1 MSKIEVMSTD
11 LSNKIAAGEV
21 IEKTMNVVK
30 ELVENSIDAGS
41 STITIELQD
50 SGVKEIIV
58 TDDGEGMSREDAEKA
73 FLRHAT
79 SKLKSL
85 DDLFNIDSLGFRGE
99 ALPSIAAV
107 SEVLLKTSNGI
118 EGTEILVTGGELKYI
133 EKADLVKGTK
143 IIVKDLFYNTPV
155 RLKYLKNLYVE
166 LANVVEYVNKI
177 ALSYPNI
184 KFVLTNNNKQLL
196 NTEGKGNLLKVI
208 NNIYGLEVTKKMIEI
223 TNENDDYKISG
234 YISYPEVTKPNRNSI
249 ITFVNGRYIKNNE
262 VNKTI
267 IESYHTYIPID
278 KYPIIILNIEV
289 DPILIDINIHPT
301 KMDIKFSK
309 IDTLKSLIIDTISK
323 KLKSLTLIPNVK
335 TSSLNDNDEDNYY
348 INNSM
353 NDVSYEVNDKVE
365 EYNVKEEVTFDFDE
379 DNNSNELIKN
389 DNNNNKDDDAVISQP
404 RIKKMYPVGIAL
416 ATYVICENEDGMY
429 IIDQHA
435 AAERI
440 NYEKYFNAMKQ
451 KKKDVIDL
459 LIPIKVELPS
469 NEFILLRNNINI
481 MLDMGFD
488 MEEFG
493 INTYIVRAHPTW
505 LPNFGVEEAIKKIIN
520 IVIEKGDFDY
530 GKFIEKVAITLAC
543 KMSIK
548 ANDYISLDDV
558 EVLIENLRNT
568 ENPFTC
574 PHGRPT
580 IISYS
585 KYELE
590 KMFKRVMN

>member
-177 ALSYPNI
+177 ALSYPDI

-223 TNENDDYKISG
+223 TNENDDYKING

-335 TSSLNDNDEDNYY
+335 TSSLNDDDEDNYY

-353 NDVSYEVNDKVE
+353 NDVSYEINDKVE
-365 EYNVKEEVTFDFDE
+365 EYNVKEEVAFDFDE
-379 DNNSNELIKN
+379 DNNSNELIKS
-389 DNNNNKDDDAVISQP
+389 DNNNDDDDAVISQP

-488 MEEFG
+488 IEEFG

-505 LPNFGVEEAIKKIIN
+505 LPDFGVEEAIKKIIN
-520 IVIEKGDFDY
+520 IVIEKEDFDY

>member
-58 TDDGEGMSREDAEKA
+58 TDDGEGMSREDAEMA

-177 ALSYPNI
+177 ALSYPDI

-223 TNENDDYKISG
+223 TNENDDYKING

-335 TSSLNDNDEDNYY
+335 TSSLNDDDEDNYY

-353 NDVSYEVNDKVE
+353 NDVSYEINDKVE

-379 DNNSNELIKN
+379 DNNSNELIKS
-389 DNNNNKDDDAVISQP
+389 DNNNNDDAVVLQP

-488 MEEFG
+488 IEEFG

-505 LPNFGVEEAIKKIIN
+505 LPDFGVEEAIKKIIN
-520 IVIEKGDFDY
+520 IVIEKEYFDY

>member
-177 ALSYPNI
+177 ALSYPDI

-223 TNENDDYKISG
+223 TNENDDYKING

-335 TSSLNDNDEDNYY
+335 TSSLNDDDEDNYY

-353 NDVSYEVNDKVE
+353 NDVSYEINDKVE

-379 DNNSNELIKN
+379 DNNSNELIKS
-389 DNNNNKDDDAVISQP
+389 DNNNNNDDAVISQP

-451 KKKDVIDL
+451 KKKDVINL

-488 MEEFG
+488 IEEFG

-505 LPNFGVEEAIKKIIN
+505 LPDFGVEEAIKKIIN
-520 IVIEKGDFDY
+520 IVIEKEYFDY

>member
-1 MSKIEVMSTD
+1 MSKVEVMSTD

-41 STITIELQD
+41 SVITIELQD

-58 TDDGEGMSREDAEKA
+58 TDNGEGMSREDAEKA

-118 EGTEILVTGGELKYI
+118 EGTEILVTGGKLKYI

-166 LANVVEYVNKI
+166 LANVVEYVNKM

-184 KFVLTNNNKQLL
+184 KFVLINNNKQLL

-223 TNENDDYKISG
+223 DNENDDYKISG
-234 YISYPEVTKPNRNSI
+234 CITYPEITKPNRNSI

-267 IESYHTYIPID
+267 IEAYHTYIPID
-278 KYPIIILNIEV
+278 KYPIVILDIEV

-309 IDTLKSLIIDTISK
+309 IDTLKSLITDTISK
-323 KLKSLTLIPNVK
+323 KLRSLTLIPNIK
-335 TSSLNDNDEDNYY
+335 TSSVSDEDNNYY
-348 INNSM
+348 VNDSINNA
-353 NDVSYEVNDKVE
+353 SYEINDNVE
-365 EYNVKEEVTFDFDE
+365 EYNVKEEITFDFNE
-379 DNNSNELIKN
+379 SNNSHELIKN
-389 DNNNNKDDDAVISQP
+389 DNNDDATILQP

-440 NYEKYFNAMKQ
+440 NYEKYFNAMKNN
-451 KKKDVIDL
+451 KKDVIDL

-469 NEFILLRNNINI
+469 NEFILLKNNINI

-493 INTYIVRAHPTW
+493 INTYIIRAHPTW

-520 IVIEKGDFDY
+520 IVIEKENFDY

-558 EVLIENLRNT
+558 EVLIENLRKT

>member
-177 ALSYPNI
+177 ALSYPDI

-223 TNENDDYKISG
+223 TNENDDYKING

-323 KLKSLTLIPNVK
+323 KLKSLTLIPNVR
-335 TSSLNDNDEDNYY
+335 TSSLNDDDEDNYY

-353 NDVSYEVNDKVE
+353 NDVSYEINDKVE
-365 EYNVKEEVTFDFDE
+365 EYNVKEEVAFDFDE
-379 DNNSNELIKN
+379 DNNPNELIKS
-389 DNNNNKDDDAVISQP
+389 DNNNDDDDAVISQP

-488 MEEFG
+488 IEEFG

-505 LPNFGVEEAIKKIIN
+505 LPDFGVEEAIKKIIN
-520 IVIEKGDFDY
+520 IVIEKEYFDY

>member
-177 ALSYPNI
+177 ALSYPDI

-223 TNENDDYKISG
+223 TNENDDYKING

-335 TSSLNDNDEDNYY
+335 TSSLNDDDEDNYY

-353 NDVSYEVNDKVE
+353 NDVSYEINDKVE

-379 DNNSNELIKN
+379 DNNSNELIKS
-389 DNNNNKDDDAVISQP
+389 DNNNDDDAVISQP

-451 KKKDVIDL
+451 KKKDVINL

-488 MEEFG
+488 IEEFG

-505 LPNFGVEEAIKKIIN
+505 LPDFGVEEAIKKIIN
-520 IVIEKGDFDY
+520 IVIEKEYFDY

>member
-1 MSKIEVMSTD
+1 MAKVEVMSTD

-41 STITIELQD
+41 TCIKIELMD
-50 SGVKEIIV
+50 SGVKEISV
-58 TDDGEGMSREDAEKA
+58 TDDGIGMDKEDAVLS
-73 FLRHAT
+73 FSRHAT
-79 SKLKSL
+79 SKLKTL

-99 ALPSIAAV
+99 ALPSIASVAD
-107 SEVLLKTSNGI
+107 VLLKTSNG
-118 EGTEILVTGGELKYI
+118 EVGTEVNVCGGEFKYS
-133 EKADLVKGTK
+133 KSSDLVKGTK

-166 LANVVEYVNKI
+166 LANICEYVNKM

-184 KFVLTNNNKQLL
+184 KFVLTNNGKQLL

-208 NNIYGLEVTKKMIEI
+208 SNVYGIEVAKKMIKIE
-223 TNENDDYKISG
+223 NENDDYVING
-234 YISYPEVTKPNRNSI
+234 FVSYPEITKPNRNSI

-262 VNKTI
+262 LNKSI
-267 IESYHTYIPID
+267 IDSYHTYVPID
-278 KYPIIILNIEV
+278 KYPIVVLNIEV
-289 DPILIDINIHPT
+289 DPILVDINIHPT

-309 IDTLKSLIIDTISK
+309 VDTLKELINKSITE
-323 KLKSLTLIPNVK
+323 KLESLTLIPEVK
-335 TSSLNDNDEDNYY
+335 VNREEKIKEENEDLK
-348 INNSM
+348 SEL
-353 NDVSYEVNDKVE
+353 YEIKEKEEIKYETVE
-365 EYNVKEEVTFDFDE
+365 EVSFDFE
-379 DNNSNELIKN
+379 SIEERSNKTEQIEN
-389 DNNNNKDDDAVISQP
+389 QP

-440 NYEKYFNAMKQ
+440 NYEKYFKAMKE
-451 KKKDVIDL
+451 KKYNIIDL

-469 NEFILLRNNINI
+469 DEFILLKKNLQI
-481 MLDMGFD
+481 MIDEGFD
-488 MEEFG
+488 IEEFG
-493 INTYIVRAHPTW
+493 INTFIIRAHPTW
-505 LPNFGVEEAIKKIIN
+505 LPNYAVEEAIKKIVN
-520 IVIEKGDFDY
+520 IVIQNESFDY

-548 ANDYISLDDV
+548 ANDYISKEDI
-558 EVLIENLRNT
+558 EVLIDNLRNT

-590 KMFKRVMN
+590 KLFKRAMN

>member
-1 MSKIEVMSTD
+1 MGRIVQLDER
-11 LSNKIAAGEV
+11 LSNMIAAGEV
-21 IEKTMNVVK
+21 VERPSSVVK
-30 ELVENSIDAGS
+30 ELVENAIDAGAKNIS
-41 STITIELQD
+41 ITLID
-50 SGVKEIIV
+50 SGVKEIIIE
-58 TDDGEGMSREDAEKA
+58 DDGCGMSRDDAKLC
-73 FLRHAT
+73 FSRHAT
-79 SKLKSL
+79 SKIKNEY
-85 DDLFNIDSLGFRGE
+85 DLFRIQTLGFRGE

-177 ALSYPNI
+177 ALSYPDI

-223 TNENDDYKISG
+223 TNENDDYKING

-335 TSSLNDNDEDNYY
+335 TSSLNDDDEDNYY

-353 NDVSYEVNDKVE
+353 NDVSYEINDKVE

-379 DNNSNELIKN
+379 DNNSNVLIKS
-389 DNNNNKDDDAVISQP
+389 DNNNNDAVISQP

-451 KKKDVIDL
+451 KKKDVINL

-488 MEEFG
+488 IEEFG

-505 LPNFGVEEAIKKIIN
+505 LPDFGVEEAIKKIIN
-520 IVIEKGDFDY
+520 IVIEKEYFDY